1 VTRGTGIAHFSRVV
15 RTLIGPIAV
24 IAILECAGVAAADRL
39 AGATE
44 VASGGYH
51 APRFAPD
58 GGQLLV
64 TGSRQRG
71 LYLVPRAGGAVR
83 RLSDEAGAG
92 VHARF
97 RPDGTVEY
105 RAVRAGQMR
114 DLIVDGGGAVRS
126 AAPVAP
132 LARAVDQRIYV
143 RGDRDRWVEVGSGD
157 RFFAPVV
164 SPDGGKVAFQGLA
177 TGIYVHDRARGTTVH
192 VGPGT
197 APAWSPDGSRLVY
210 ELTEDD
216 GHAIVAA
223 ELHLYDLET
232 GTRSVLTATEH
243 LVERRP
249 AFSPDGREIA
259 FDDDS
264 GRIWIGRLEAE
275 R

>member
-1 VTRGTGIAHFSRVV
+1 LHPLAGVF
-15 RTLIGPIAV
+15 RTVIGSMAV

-39 AGATE
+39 IDTTE
-44 VASGGYH
+44 VTSGGYY

-64 TGSRQRG
+64 TASKQRG

-97 RPDGTVEY
+97 RRDGGIEY

-114 DLIVDGGGAVRS
+114 DLIVDSSGAVRS

-132 LARAVDQRIYV
+132 LARAVDQRVYV
-143 RGDRDRWVEVGSGD
+143 RGAGGRWIEVGFGD

-177 TGIYVHDRARGTTVH
+177 TGIYLHDLSSGATVH

-216 GHAIVAA
+216 GHEIVAA
-223 ELHLYDLET
+223 ELQLYDVAS
-232 GTRSVLTATEH
+232 GRRHVLTATEH
-243 LVERRP
+243 LLERRP
-249 AFSPDGREIA
+249 AFSPDGRHIA
-259 FDDDS
+259 FDDDG
-264 GRIWIGRLEAE
+264 GRIWIGRLEAG

>member
-1 VTRGTGIAHFSRVV
+1 VA
-15 RTLIGPIAV
+15 RTFIGAIVV

-39 AGATE
+39 ADPTE
-44 VASGGYH
+44 VAGGGYY

-58 GGQLLV
+58 GGQLLL
-64 TGSRQRG
+64 TGSKQRG
-71 LYLVPRAGGAVR
+71 LYLVPRAGGPVR
-83 RLSDEAGAG
+83 RLTDEAGAG

-97 RPDGTVEY
+97 RPDGQVEY
-105 RAVRAGQMR
+105 RAVRAGQTR
-114 DLIVDGGGAVRS
+114 DLIVDGSGSVRS
-126 AAPVAP
+126 AAPVVP

-143 RGDRDRWVEVGSGD
+143 RAAGGRWIEVGSGD

-177 TGIYVHDRARGTTVH
+177 TGIHVHDIARGTTIH

-223 ELHLYDLET
+223 ELHLYDLAS
-232 GTRSVLTATEH
+232 GRRSVLTATEQ

-249 AFSPDGREIA
+249 AFSPDGSHIA